1 MKYYYCCCGKQLIN
15 LETEGNQRKGYGEF
29 VCDKCGEIYRT
40 KIKEIYETS
49 SDITFIM
56 EYAYNGETE
65 DLISSEVKGFYHGS
79 PDRESTRKYY
89 GKLKAEYEI

>member
-1 MKYYYCCCGKQLIN
+1 MKYYYCCGKQLIN
-15 LETEGNQRKGYGEF
+15 LASEENQRKGYGEF
-29 VCDKCGEIYRT
+29 ICNKCGEIYRT
-40 KIKEIYETS
+40 EIEEIYETS

-56 EYAYNGETE
+56 ERIYNGETE

-79 PDRESTRKYY
+79 PDRENTRKYY